1 MVSLVNSTKPFK
13 RFHTNSVQIIP
24 KHVRE
29 GTLLKSFFKAII
41 ISLRSDKNITLITLT
56 SDENKDTPAA

>member
-13 RFHTNSVQIIP
+13 RFHTNPVQIIP
-24 KHVRE
+24 KNVRE
-29 GTLLKSFFKAII
+29 GTLLNSFFKAII
-41 ISLRSDKNITLITLT
+41 ITLRSDKNITLIILM